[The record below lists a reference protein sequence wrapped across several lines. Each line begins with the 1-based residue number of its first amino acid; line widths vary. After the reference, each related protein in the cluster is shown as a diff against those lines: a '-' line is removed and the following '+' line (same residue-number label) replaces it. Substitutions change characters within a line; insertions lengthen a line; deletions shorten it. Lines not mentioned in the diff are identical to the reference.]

1 MKFVNIWRNPI
12 GREMHAL
19 HLRVVEVVDDSVSYD
34 EQHGVVLL
42 LLAVQV
48 SNEKTGQ
55 QAVHITYINRT

>member
-1 MKFVNIWRNPI
+1 MKFVNVWRKPI

-19 HLRVVEVVDDSVSYD
+19 HLRVVEVVDDTVSYD
-34 EQHGVVLL
+34 EQHSVVLL

-55 QAVHITYINRT
+55 QAAHMTCMNRT